1 MSERVELN
9 SDVRISSG
17 VQGVKTSRE
26 PVSEEA
32 RKKFAQELE
41 RKLSHDK
48 KKDKKQ
54 KEDEIIIHQEDT
66 QDDEDNQKPEHKSQN
81 SDINR
86 GGLLDIT
93 A

>member
-9 SDVRISSG
+9 SDIRITSG
-17 VQGVKTSRE
+17 VQGIKTSRE
-26 PVSEEA
+26 PISEEA

-48 KKDKKQ
+48 KKDKKH
-54 KEDEIIIHQEDT
+54 KEDEIIIHQDENQDEEDQPKADHRPQT
-66 QDDEDNQKPEHKSQN
+66 TDP
-81 SDINR
+81 NR
-86 GGLLDIT
+86 GGVLDIT

>member
-9 SDVRISSG
+9 SDIRITAG

-41 RKLSHDK
+41 RKLSNEK
-48 KKDKKQ
+48 KKDKKR
-54 KEDEIIIHQEDT
+54 KDDEIILHQDEN
-66 QDDEDNQKPEHKSQN
+66 QDDDEKPKDEHKPQSN
-81 SDINR
+81 DANH
-86 GGLLDIT
+86 GNLLDIT